1 MNRFYTSFGQNETH
15 IQRNLDTR
23 SQNNEIEVTFLPSQ

>member
-1 MNRFYTSFGQNETH
+1 MNRFYTSLGKKKLTV
-15 IQRNLDTR
+15 QRNLDTR